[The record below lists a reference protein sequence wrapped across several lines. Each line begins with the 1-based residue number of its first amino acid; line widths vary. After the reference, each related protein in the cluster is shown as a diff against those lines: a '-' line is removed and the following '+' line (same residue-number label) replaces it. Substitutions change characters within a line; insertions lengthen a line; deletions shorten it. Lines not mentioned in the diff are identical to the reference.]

1 MNSAL
6 KRAYARITRT
16 IEAGTASIVDV
27 AWLAIR
33 GNLEDLAGRQLAT
46 ERVNSL
52 ARGVLGVAIG
62 VVILVWPGTSL
73 DAMAVIVAVYA
84 IADGVLSL
92 LVALTRKPRRWQF
105 LGQGVTSLAV
115 GALTLLLPEITSM
128 ALLYLLA
135 IWVVVMSAL
144 RLRAAIAFGDRV
156 TVRWVPALLS
166 LLGIMAGARVLIVPG
181 AGMSALSLNLAI
193 FAVLS
198 GAALIEYALR
208 EARTGNAEADLS
220 LTGPDSSG

>member
-1 MNSAL
+1 VNSRL
-6 KRAYARITRT
+6 KNAYARITRT

-27 AWLAIR
+27 AWVAIR
-33 GNLEDLAGRQLAT
+33 GNLADLAGRPLAT

-62 VVILVWPGTSL
+62 VVILVWPDMSL
-73 DAMAVIVAVYA
+73 AAMVVTVGIYA

-92 LVALTRKPRRWQF
+92 LVALTRSTRRWQF
-105 LGQGVTSLAV
+105 VAQGVTSLAV
-115 GALTLLLPEITSM
+115 GALTLLLPEITSR

-144 RLRAAIAFGDRV
+144 RLRAAIFFGDRV
-156 TVRWVPALLS
+156 TVRWIPAVLS

-198 GAALIEYALR
+198 GVALIEYSLR
-208 EARTGNAEADLS
+208 ECRKAELS
-220 LTGPDSSG
+220 AAQVP

>member
-1 MNSAL
+1 MNSRL
-6 KRAYARITRT
+6 KSAYARITRT

-27 AWLAIR
+27 AWVAIR
-33 GNLEDLAGRQLAT
+33 GNLDDLTGRPLGT

-62 VVILVWPGTSL
+62 VVILVWPDPSL
-73 DAMAVIVAVYA
+73 AAMVVIVGVYA

-92 LVALTRKPRRWQF
+92 VVALTRSARRWQF
-105 LGQGVTSLAV
+105 VGQGVTSLAV
-115 GALTLLLPEITSM
+115 GALVLLLPEITSM

-135 IWVVVMSAL
+135 VWVVVMSAL
-144 RLRAAIAFGDRV
+144 RLRGAITFGERV
-156 TVRWVPALLS
+156 SVRWVPAILS
-166 LLGIMAGARVLIVPG
+166 LLGILAGARVLIVPG

-198 GAALIEYALR
+198 GVALIEYGLR
-208 EARTGNAEADLS
+208 ETRVLNPDWSETPRAMAR
-220 LTGPDSSG
+220 